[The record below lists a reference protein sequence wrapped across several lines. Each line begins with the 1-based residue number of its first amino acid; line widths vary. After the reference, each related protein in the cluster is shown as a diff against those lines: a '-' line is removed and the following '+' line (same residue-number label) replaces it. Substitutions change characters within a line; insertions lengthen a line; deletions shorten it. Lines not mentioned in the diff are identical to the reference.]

1 MDYYQPVRDQFI
13 QKQMYPKE
21 YRKDFFPAK
30 VSLHIELQD
39 VWPMSRLIWKSYRA
53 SEFFEIIN
61 FILALCHQILAA
73 SGRKLTKS
81 KTF

>member
-30 VSLHIELQD
+30 VSLRIKLQD
-39 VWPMSRLIWKSYRA
+39 VW
-53 SEFFEIIN
+53 
-61 FILALCHQILAA
+61 
-73 SGRKLTKS
+73 
-81 KTF
+81 